1 MPVFDVAGGVQ
12 FQVKSYQDYIA
23 KGDASALQFLTYEMY
38 DIHIYKCDLLMRLI
52 MSSQM
57 ADCGGLPQVV
67 QVGFFVCLFV
77 FKLSRDVNVILLFSW
92 SNTIF
97 YLFFLLQ
104 PGKLAEAFKYFVQG
118 MGYSK

>member
-1 MPVFDVAGGVQ
+1 
-12 FQVKSYQDYIA
+12 
-23 KGDASALQFLTYEMY
+23 
-38 DIHIYKCDLLMRLI
+38 

-97 YLFFLLQ
+97 
-104 PGKLAEAFKYFVQG
+104 
-118 MGYSK
+118 